1 MATPEQKKSFIG
13 LCASIIRENYSG
25 DPLSLDSFIDK
36 INLIEELSDE
46 SLTTTFIAFLKSKLE
61 GKAREVLPSQII
73 SVDQIKVALR
83 SRIKPDNSKVVSG
96 KIVSLHITNNNYA
109 DFAKRVEEL
118 SDALER
124 SLIIEGMTQAKA
136 HELAVEQT
144 VNVCRLNSRSELVK
158 SILASTT
165 FTDSKDV
172 VAKMIVEHNNE
183 VKERQVLSFR
193 SRANRP
199 NSFRGGFR
207 GHNNYGYHNNS
218 FRFNNGNTNRH
229 NNGNNTRHNNNQNN
243 YNRSNNFNNRQ
254 NNYRNST
261 SNRSA
266 SNRNNS
272 SRSNSR
278 NTSNVRFLNA
288 DAPQERTQGEQELS
302 N

>member
-1 MATPEQKKSFIG
+1 
-13 LCASIIRENYSG
+13 
-25 DPLSLDSFIDK
+25 
-36 INLIEELSDE
+36 
-46 SLTTTFIAFLKSKLE
+46 
-61 GKAREVLPSQII
+61 
-73 SVDQIKVALR
+73 
-83 SRIKPDNSKVVSG
+83 
-96 KIVSLHITNNNYA
+96 
-109 DFAKRVEEL
+109 
-118 SDALER
+118 
-124 SLIIEGMTQAKA
+124 MTQAKA

-144 VNVCRLNSRSELVK
+144 VNVCRLNSRSELAN

-207 GHNNYGYHNNS
+207 GHNNYGYHKNS

-229 NNGNNTRHNNNQNN
+229 NNGNNTRHSSQNN
-243 YNRSNNFNNRQ
+243 YNRSNNFNNKQ
-254 NNYRNST
+254 NSYRNGT

-288 DAPQERTQGEQELS
+288 DSPQERTLGEQELS

>member
-1 MATPEQKKSFIG
+1 MATPEQKKTFIS

-46 SLTTTFIAFLKSKLE
+46 SLTTTFIAFLKPKLE

-96 KIVSLHITNNNYA
+96 KIASLHITNNNYS

-118 SDALER
+118 SDELER

-136 HELAVEQT
+136 HELAVEQK
-144 VNVCRLNSRSELVK
+144 VNGCRLNSRSELVK
-158 SILASTT
+158 SNLASTT

-183 VKERQVLSFR
+183 VKERQELSFR

-207 GHNNYGYHNNS
+207 GPNNYGYHNNS
-218 FRFNNGNTNRH
+218 FRYNIGNTNRH
-229 NNGNNTRHNNNQNN
+229 NNGNNTRYNSQNN
-243 YNRSNNFNNRQ
+243 YNRSNNFNNGQ

-266 SNRNNS
+266 SNRNSS

-278 NTSNVRFLNA
+278 NTSNIRFLNA
-288 DAPQERTQGEQELS
+288 DAPQERTLGEQELS